1 MEEANSDSSHTRM
14 IQEWLAPLNPKLAV
28 IQINFSRLDLHYV
41 QFYINDNPKIS

>member
-1 MEEANSDSSHTRM
+1 MEECNSDSSYTRKN
-14 IQEWLAPLNPKLAV
+14 QELLSPLKPSLAV